1 MKKRRASLLT
11 AALFLAITPF
21 LFANG
26 AMQETT
32 ALAADKDGLPAVGS
46 YDQLKKLLKTTETS
60 IMYKYGVP
68 ALQSVVPPQNV
79 SLETAAAAPDSSSDY
94 STTNTQ
100 VQGVDEADIVKS
112 DGTYL
117 YQATNAEVRIIK
129 AFPADQLK
137 VESRITY
144 ENGLFQPLEM
154 YVDEKRLVVIG
165 QATEVSSAPSPASS
179 DPSVQ
184 AYKIGIPWYPEK
196 QTVKALVYDLSD
208 KKHPQLTRQVEVEGQ
223 YLSSRKIGAS
233 LYMTANSYVNT
244 YRILQEQGEIPGPI
258 YRDSV
263 QGDGYKTIP
272 YSDIRYFPERIQP
285 DYLMVAG
292 VNLDDPQ
299 QKMSMNTYLGAG
311 ENIYASKENL
321 YVAVTEYKAAALPT
335 QSKESFAPE
344 IMVVPANEIS
354 TNVYRFA
361 MDHGTLT
368 YSGKGAVPGRILN
381 QFSLD
386 EYDGYLRVATTNGEM
401 WRTDEYTS
409 KNNLYV
415 LDDKLSIYGKLEG
428 IAPGERIYSVRFMGE
443 RAYMV
448 TFKNVDPLFVMDLT
462 KPKTP
467 TILGA
472 LKIPGYSDYLHPYD
486 ENHIIGFGKEAE
498 SDKDMAYY
506 QGMKVALFDVS
517 DVSHPKEKFKT
528 VIGDR
533 GTNSELLYNH
543 KALLFSKEKDLLA
556 FPVTVYEWTPEQK
569 SANNIRDYGQFTF
582 QGAYV
587 YHLTLQKGFTLTN
600 RITHLDEQD
609 MKKAGDGW
617 YESEKNIN
625 RILTID
631 DTIYTVSNSYVKAHQ
646 LSTKRQVGTLPLT
659 K

>member
-32 ALAADKDGLPAVGS
+32 ALAADKDGLPVVGS

-68 ALQSVVPPQNV
+68 APQSVVPPQNV

-179 DPSVQ
+179 EPSVQ
-184 AYKIGIPWYPEK
+184 SYKIGIPWYPEK

-208 KKHPQLTRQVEVEGQ
+208 KKHPQLSRQVEVEGQ

-244 YRILQEQGEIPGPI
+244 YRILQEQGEVPGPI

-285 DYLMVAG
+285 DYLMIAG
-292 VNLDDPQ
+292 INLDDPK

-311 ENIYASKENL
+311 ENIYASKDNL
-321 YVAVTEYKAAALPT
+321 YVAVTEYKAAPLPA

-344 IMVVPANEIS
+344 IMVAPANEIS

-386 EYDGYLRVATTNGEM
+386 EHGGYLRVATTSGEM

-415 LDDKLSIYGKLEG
+415 LDNKLSIYGKLEG
-428 IAPGERIYSVRFMGE
+428 IAPGERIYSVRFMGD

-448 TFKNVDPLFVMDLT
+448 TFKNVDPLFVLDLT

-543 KALLFSKEKDLLA
+543 KALLFSKEKNLLA

-569 SANNIRDYGQFTF
+569 TVGNIRDYGQFTF

>member
-1 MKKRRASLLT
+1 MKKRRVSLLT

-32 ALAADKDGLPAVGS
+32 ALAADKDGLPVVGS

-60 IMYKYGVP
+60 IMYKYGVTAP
-68 ALQSVVPPQNV
+68 QSVVPPQNA
-79 SLETAAAAPDSSSDY
+79 SLEMAAAAPDSSSDY

-165 QATEVSSAPSPASS
+165 QATEVSSSPTPASS
-179 DPSVQ
+179 APSVQ
-184 AYKIGIPWYPEK
+184 AYKIGIPRQPEK
-196 QTVKALVYDLSD
+196 QTVKALVYDLSN

-292 VNLDDPQ
+292 VNLDDPK

-321 YVAVTEYKAAALPT
+321 YVAVTEYKAASLPT

-386 EYDGYLRVATTNGEM
+386 EHDGYLRVATTSGEM

-415 LDDKLSIYGKLEG
+415 LDDELSIYGKLEG
-428 IAPGERIYSVRFMGE
+428 IAPGERIYSVRFMGD

-448 TFKNVDPLFVMDLT
+448 TFKNVDPLFVLDLT
-462 KPKTP
+462 KPKAP

-472 LKIPGYSDYLHPYD
+472 LKIPGYSEYLHPYD

-569 SANNIRDYGQFTF
+569 AVGNIRDYGQFTF

-587 YHLTLQKGFTLTN
+587 YHLTLQKGFTLAN

-625 RILTID
+625 RILTIN
-631 DTIYTVSNSYVKAHQ
+631 DTIYTVSDSYVKAHQ
-646 LSTKRQVGTLPLT
+646 LSTKRQVGTLRLT